1 MKIGIDARL
10 WNQTGVGRYIR
21 NLVENLQEIDKTNQ
35 YILFVR
41 SKDKVKVRNSNF
53 NIVNVNISWHSLE
66 EQLKFP
72 AILNKYNLDIVHFP
86 YYSVPVFYN
95 KPFIVTIHDLIPLH
109 FQTGKAST
117 LPFPFYNLKFIG
129 FKFVVSTAARKAK
142 KIITPSNFSKEDI
155 VKSLKITPSKTEVVY
170 EGVDKALIGNVKRKE
185 VGNYFLYIGNA
196 YPHKNLEFLLNVFK
210 KLPLDFKLILV
221 GSEDY
226 FYKRLKKKV
235 KKNNLEKK
243 VEFFGNASDLELSI
257 LYEKAKALIIPS
269 FLEGFGLP
277 ALEAMANKCLVLAS
291 DIPTLKEI
299 CKDAALYFDPTN
311 ENDLLQKILEIS
323 KNRDN
328 FQDYINRGIKRT
340 SEFSWRKTAKE
351 TLKIY
356 ESSSSASSE

>member
-35 YILFVR
+35 YTLFVR
-41 SKDKVKVRNSNF
+41 SEDKVKIKNSNF
-53 NIVNVNISWHSLE
+53 KIVATDIPWHSLK

-72 AILNKYNLDIVHFP
+72 GILNKYNLDIIHFP

-95 KPFIVTIHDLIPLH
+95 KPFVVTIHDLIPLH
-109 FQTGKAST
+109 FPTGKAST
-117 LPFPFYNLKFIG
+117 LPFPFYNLKFVG
-129 FKFVVSTAARKAK
+129 FKFVVSKAVRKAK
-142 KIITPSNFSKEDI
+142 KIIAPSNFSKEDI
-155 VKSLKITPSKTEVVY
+155 VKNLKISSSKIEVVY
-170 EGVDKALIGNVKRKE
+170 EGVDKALISNVEQEEIR
-185 VGNYFLYIGNA
+185 NYFLYIGNA

-235 KKNNLEKK
+235 EKNNLEKK
-243 VEFFGNASDLELSI
+243 VEFFGNASDLELSS
-257 LYEKAKALIIPS
+257 LYKKAKALIIPS

-277 ALEAMANKCLVLAS
+277 ALEAMANKCLVLS
-291 DIPTLKEI
+291 SEIPTLKEI
-299 CKDAALYFDPTN
+299 CKDSALYFDPTN
-311 ENDLLQKILEIS
+311 EDDLLKKILEIS
-323 KNRDN
+323 KNYDN
-328 FQDYINRGIKRT
+328 FKDYVRKGVKRA
-340 SEFSWRKTAKE
+340 SEFSWKETAKK

-356 ESSSSASSE
+356 ESSIGL